1 MHATRTLGLLFS
13 LTLLL
18 PASAAGQA
26 DSVPV
31 TADAPPEVRLAFHDM
46 EQPRVPRDTVR
57 AYRELLDGLSRRC
70 RYTSGMVARNVITAS
85 NLLAQ
90 HGVQRRSAYTIL
102 QLFDR
107 SATGGPYN
115 SRAQCG
121 QVFPSVLANLMGE
134 AGIPEAKIRN
144 ALDALGGLSGSG
156 GGD

>member
-1 MHATRTLGLLFS
+1 MSAIRATGLSMCLA
-13 LTLLL
+13 LLL
-18 PASAAGQA
+18 PASAAAQA

-31 TADAPPEVRLAFHDM
+31 TTDAPPEVRLAFHDLQ
-46 EQPRVPRDTVR
+46 QPRVPRDTVR

-70 RYTSGMVARNVITAS
+70 RYTDAMVARTAIRAS
-85 NLLAQ
+85 KMLAR
-90 HGVQRRSAYTIL
+90 HGVRRRSAYTIL

-107 SATGGPYN
+107 SATGGPYS

-156 GGD
+156 GTG